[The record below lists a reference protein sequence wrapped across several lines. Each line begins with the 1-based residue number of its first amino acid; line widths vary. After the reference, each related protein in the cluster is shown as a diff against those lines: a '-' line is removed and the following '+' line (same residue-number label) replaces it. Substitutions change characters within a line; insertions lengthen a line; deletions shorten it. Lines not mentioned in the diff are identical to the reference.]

1 MVTTAQAPVQEQVD
15 NGQMGEEE
23 MKLRHAAFQREMM
36 MRSANLLMQ
45 ALSVGGTEV
54 KPLFDKEQRAI
65 LEEKLYG
72 ILKVL

>member
-1 MVTTAQAPVQEQVD
+1 MATTTEAPVREQVE
-15 NGQMGEEE
+15 NGQMNEEE
-23 MKLRHAAFQREMM
+23 MKLRQIAFQREMM
-36 MRSANLLMQ
+36 MRSANILMQ
-45 ALSVGGTEV
+45 ALSVGGSEV

>member
-1 MVTTAQAPVQEQVD
+1 MATKTKEAPAAS
-15 NGQMGEEE
+15 NGVADDEVKMRQI
-23 MKLRHAAFQREMM
+23 AFQGEMM
-36 MRSANLLMQ
+36 MRTANLLMQ
-45 ALSVGGTEV
+45 SLSVGGPEV